1 MYKKLLRID
10 EFNNLIILT
19 HVKMCVR
26 IIVKKN
32 LIHHFLIVEVFG
44 ANWSLSRMICNV
56 LTVWINLFHRFC
68 WKTEAINIKTSNL
81 FISVPSHS
89 LDSQINLIYIRVLQC
104 LSYMENHWV
113 YQKKEEKKRVSL
125 RFVWWFFY
133 KNKTH
138 YIHNLNALMILKR
151 KMREI
156 FVCVFSSTSHLE

>member
-89 LDSQINLIYIRVLQC
+89 LDSQINLIYT
-104 LSYMENHWV
+104 
-113 YQKKEEKKRVSL
+113 RVSL

-138 YIHNLNALMILKR
+138 YIHNLNALMKLKR